1 MEGINKSIYS
11 TFKRTEE
18 RKRDREWRRESGDNE
33 QEETKRKR
41 ERGREKE
48 KPNHRDMQGKGNKGE
63 RAGSV

>member
-18 RKRDREWRRESGDNE
+18 RKRDREWRRECGDNE

-41 ERGREKE
+41 ERGSEKE